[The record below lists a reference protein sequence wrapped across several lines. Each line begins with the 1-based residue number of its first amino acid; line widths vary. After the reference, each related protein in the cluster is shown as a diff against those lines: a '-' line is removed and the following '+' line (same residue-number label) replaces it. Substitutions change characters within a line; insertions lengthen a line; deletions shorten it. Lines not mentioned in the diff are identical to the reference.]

1 MLDLLPVNNFL
12 NIELKLNFC
21 KFWSQSHKSKNV
33 FANMI
38 SQNNELSIIFCLG
51 AFPNIS
57 TRWNSFPMCSSV
69 ILFFI
74 FQDHLI
80 HDMYFVFTKQVPNP
94 LPSFTPMK

>member
-21 KFWSQSHKSKNV
+21 SFEVKDKSKNV

-38 SQNNELSIIFCLG
+38 PQNNELSIIFCLG

-69 ILFFI
+69 IF
-74 FQDHLI
+74 
-80 HDMYFVFTKQVPNP
+80 
-94 LPSFTPMK
+94 